1 LWWIFYK
8 IFNIFL
14 LAVLAGAGFFVGE
27 KLLLIITLAPI
38 ATSAFGLV
46 MNMGALLLIPL
57 IIHISGVMI
66 ISLGLYN
73 KGAKY
78 YIPLVVLA
86 GILHSIYNIYILRG
100 VLIG

>member
-1 LWWIFYK
+1 
-8 IFNIFL
+8 
-14 LAVLAGAGFFVGE
+14 
-27 KLLLIITLAPI
+27 
-38 ATSAFGLV
+38 
-46 MNMGALLLIPL
+46 MGALLLIPL